1 MKLKT
6 ILRWQEI
13 IGTNILH
20 QSNIF
25 EDKIMQRLEK
35 KLWCIP
41 SPNVDQFLKSF
52 H

>member
-35 KLWCIP
+35 NFMVHTFTKC
-41 SPNVDQFLKSF
+41 
-52 H
+52 